1 MTERRRNRSHVPGEA
16 LRLYFQA
23 LADRHHLRALALAN
37 EDGLLISG
45 GGDEALD
52 LAWIGALGCVCA
64 LGDRRGPSLSALV
77 ERVTAGHHLYSTE
90 IAIRG
95 ERLYLAAVG
104 GRVPPHED
112 LAGSVDRILAASLPA
127 IA

>member
-1 MTERRRNRSHVPGEA
+1 MIERRRNRSHVPGEA

-23 LADRHHLRALALAN
+23 LVDRHGLRALALAN
-37 EDGLLISG
+37 EDGLLIGG

-52 LAWIGALGCVCA
+52 LAWVGALGCVCA

-77 ERVTAGHHLYSTE
+77 ERVTGGHHLHSSE

-104 GRVPPHED
+104 GRVPARED
-112 LAGSVDRILAASLPA
+112 LAGALDRILASSLPA